1 MTTQTPPRGSSEIEQ
16 PVQPAIESHWYTV
29 ANDGRATLCANEQ
42 EAVESCPKLDVYWP
56 HRAPHKALLLGD
68 VAAERERCAS
78 ICDELARVGDSR
90 DAAACAAA
98 IRGHAGPL
106 VSPDDFIQPLQ
117 EARPLT

>member
-1 MTTQTPPRGSSEIEQ
+1 MPLPPVFAPNYLSPAAEQ
-16 PVQPAIESHWYTV
+16 
-29 ANDGRATLCANEQ
+29 
-42 EAVESCPKLDVYWP
+42 
-56 HRAPHKALLLGD
+56 LGD
-68 VAAERERCAS
+68 VAAERERCAL
-78 ICDELARVGDSR
+78 ICYELARVGDSR